1 MRTTSTLNGSGL
13 TTRRQRRRPVD
24 PSGFCTRIHA
34 IRGLTKQIAQACG
47 LTGSAVSAWGRVPAK
62 HAHAVARVTGVDV
75 EKIRPDIY
83 DLRVARKLA
92 NGRGVA
98 WQALLRAIL
107 NQVGPEAVFDETYA
121 FEREVDHKTNGF
133 DHEAVASRL
142 AATTYE

>member
-34 IRGLTKQIAQACG
+34 TRGLTKQIAQACG

-98 WQALLRAIL
+98 SSAAGDPQSGR
-107 NQVGPEAVFDETYA
+107 
-121 FEREVDHKTNGF
+121 
-133 DHEAVASRL
+133 SRGRVRRDVRVR
-142 AATTYE
+142 TRGRSQDQWV